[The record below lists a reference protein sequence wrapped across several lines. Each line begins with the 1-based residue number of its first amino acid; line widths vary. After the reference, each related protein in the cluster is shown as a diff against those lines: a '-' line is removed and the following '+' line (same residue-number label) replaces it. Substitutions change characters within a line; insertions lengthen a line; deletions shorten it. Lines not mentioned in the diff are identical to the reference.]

1 MCATPLREGGVP
13 PQLSERDSILLTNS
27 TFHEL
32 SWQHRPARNPR
43 RVSRMLRQPRR
54 TLVLGNLLRSAG
66 RPRSTAQAW
75 QRVVHYPQSTIF
87 EAVARVGDYSLFLPW
102 CMSSRVLT
110 RTEGAAGSETLT
122 TEMGVG
128 FDSGPVPL
136 RSTFRSTVTLEPLTR
151 VRAVSESNAF
161 IDHLIFSWEFAPIG
175 ERSTRLDLQLEVGLK
190 SPEHALL
197 WEFAQASDDPL

>member
-1 MCATPLREGGVP
+1 
-13 PQLSERDSILLTNS
+13 
-27 TFHEL
+27 
-32 SWQHRPARNPR
+32 
-43 RVSRMLRQPRR
+43 VSRMLRQPRR

-197 WEFAQASDDPL
+197 WEFAQASDDP

>member
-1 MCATPLREGGVP
+1 MTGAGISESRTE
-13 PQLSERDSILLTNS
+13 LSEAFFAS
-27 TFHEL
+27 TH
-32 SWQHRPARNPR
+32 HARTRNLG
-43 RVSRMLRQPRR
+43 RMLLRQPRR

-197 WEFAQASDDPL
+197 WEFAQASDDP

>member
-1 MCATPLREGGVP
+1 MHPH
-13 PQLSERDSILLTNS
+13 LSVRDAILLTNS

-32 SWQHRPARNPR
+32 SWQASTARNPR

-197 WEFAQASDDPL
+197 WEFAQASDDP